1 MASGEG
7 AMRVYSLTSMNSF
20 TQAFRNHASV
30 LMPKQSLGL
39 GISAKYPIL
48 RRFMSGSYCQEI
60 NFGKLRLFETRRHC
74 GNTCILCGYSYRIY
88 TWLWAIGSDNPLNRE
103 LSEP

>member
-20 TQAFRNHASV
+20 THAFRNHV
-30 LMPKQSLGL
+30 LMPKQSLAL

-48 RRFMSGSYCQEI
+48 RRFMSGSYRQEI
-60 NFGKLRLFETRRHC
+60 NFGKLR
-74 GNTCILCGYSYRIY
+74 
-88 TWLWAIGSDNPLNRE
+88 
-103 LSEP
+103 